1 MKPTIIHPQP
11 AVFLPKATYL
21 FRSTPR
27 ISPKPKVLVM
37 AARGRESLT
46 STQVSQLQ
54 SLATVHYQQVMA
66 PLTQDQFVEAARDFD
81 YLAITRRA
89 IPKLGENL
97 LNALPRLKGISVYST
112 GTEWIDADVL
122 QARGIHLSSLPDYCT
137 NAVAETA
144 LGLLFLSAHKLHLR
158 YLKTTHA
165 IPEHVSLRG
174 VELRS
179 GTVGIIG
186 YGRIGKL
193 LAQKAQ
199 PLCKR
204 VLVYDA
210 DVEKQGFV
218 SSGVVWAEKKALLQE
233 ADWLVCCAAQ
243 NFEEKQ
249 LLTPEEY
256 ELLQPKTTVINV
268 ARSSLLDHLQL
279 VKKVKNQQLGGYYYD
294 DLMPDGENPD
304 EFEFGKIVPTG
315 HTAWYTNESMQ
326 AGTAEW
332 INNLCIL
339 IKHCPASKSISS
351 ALC

>member
-1 MKPTIIHPQP
+1 MTPKVFHPKPIDL
-11 AVFLPKATYL
+11 LPTATYL
-21 FRSTPR
+21 FRATPKVT
-27 ISPKPKVLVM
+27 PKPKVLVM

-46 STQVSQLQ
+46 SAQITQLQ

-66 PLTQDQFVEAARDFD
+66 QLTQDQFVQAARDFD
-81 YLAITRRA
+81 YLAVTRRA

-97 LNALPRLKGISVYST
+97 ISALPRLKGISVYST
-112 GTEWIDADVL
+112 GTEWIDTDVL
-122 QARGIHLSSLPDYCT
+122 QARGIHLASLPDYCT

-165 IPEHVSLRG
+165 IPEKVSLRG

-193 LAQKAQ
+193 LAQKVQ
-199 PLCKR
+199 SLCNR

-249 LLTPEEY
+249 LFSPEEY
-256 ELLQPKTTVINV
+256 DLLQPKTTVINV
-268 ARSSLLDHLQL
+268 ARSSLLDHSLL

-294 DLMPDGENPD
+294 DLMPEGENPD

-315 HTAWYTNESMQ
+315 HTAWYTNEAMQ

-339 IKHCPASKSISS
+339 LKHCPASKSISS
-351 ALC
+351 LPC